1 MKSNKEI
8 IIEFFEEVYN
18 KRNFEYIFEYFSK
31 TYYEHR
37 IDGARTNKDA
47 YEITKMACS
56 IFPDLHVKVEDIIE
70 ENNLIAIRLT
80 FTGTHKGTY
89 INAVASNKLI
99 TFEAM
104 EFFKIKNGLITES
117 WGSWPNYDILELL
130 NIK

>member
-1 MKSNKEI
+1 MKSNKVI
-8 IIEFFEEVYN
+8 VKEFFEEVYN
-18 KRNFEYIFEYFSK
+18 KRNFEYILDFFSK

-37 IDGARTNKDA
+37 ADGARTNMDA
-47 YEITKMACS
+47 YEITKMACN
-56 IFPDLHVKVEDIIE
+56 IFPDLLVKIEDIIE

-89 INAVASNKLI
+89 INSVASGKFI

-104 EFFKIKNGLITES
+104 EFFKIDNGLITES

-130 NIK
+130 NTK